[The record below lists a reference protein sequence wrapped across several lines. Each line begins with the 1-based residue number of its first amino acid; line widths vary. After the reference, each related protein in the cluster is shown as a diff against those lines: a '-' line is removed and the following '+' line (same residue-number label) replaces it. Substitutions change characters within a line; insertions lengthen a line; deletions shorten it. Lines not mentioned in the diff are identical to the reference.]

1 MAEPPKGHTQFRQID
16 GGLLVQDM
24 DLINAT
30 GDDPDAWK
38 LVAGEP
44 ADEATLKDLVFAWRA
59 IRCVKSNAILLAHDQ
74 ATVGIGMGQVNRV
87 DSCHLAVDRANTLA
101 DGADRATGSVA
112 ASDAFFPFADGAE
125 TLMNAGVKA
134 IVQPGGSIRDEGGH
148 RGGQEGRCDDV
159 PDRHPSL
166 LPLIRRPVTDSRIG
180 RRPSRVR
187 GRSITITNPRGSS
200 MNQHHPYVSEV
211 HEGKPAFEWCVLGVV
226 IVALVVAFLG
236 YTMAA
241 TVIIAVTAIVTAL
254 LRIIMREKSPWK
266 VRSVLFDAII
276 GIGLGL
282 GLLLLYF
289 APSLFWIR

>member
-1 MAEPPKGHTQFRQID
+1 
-16 GGLLVQDM
+16 
-24 DLINAT
+24 
-30 GDDPDAWK
+30 
-38 LVAGEP
+38 
-44 ADEATLKDLVFAWRA
+44 
-59 IRCVKSNAILLAHDQ
+59 
-74 ATVGIGMGQVNRV
+74 
-87 DSCHLAVDRANTLA
+87 
-101 DGADRATGSVA
+101 
-112 ASDAFFPFADGAE
+112 
-125 TLMNAGVKA
+125 
-134 IVQPGGSIRDEGGH
+134 
-148 RGGQEGRCDDV
+148 
-159 PDRHPSL
+159 
-166 LPLIRRPVTDSRIG
+166 
-180 RRPSRVR
+180 
-187 GRSITITNPRGSS
+187 

-236 YTMAA
+236 YTMVA